1 MPWNAP
7 EWCGGSIFTDV
18 VHLIVLLLRECQVKH
33 WQKHKKACQLMA
45 EATEKIQKGL
55 NMDSWAA
62 DCWSMCKDTADI
74 TILFSREQL

>member
-1 MPWNAP
+1 MHQSGVAVLYLLML
-7 EWCGGSIFTDV
+7 SI
-18 VHLIVLLLRECQVKH
+18 LLLLRECQVKH